1 MIALFYLALIFVITG
16 ATILVT
22 QILSDCGKHKKQY
35 DILRHIGM
43 STQTVNQT
51 VNKQLAAFF
60 LLPVIP
66 AVVISS
72 SLVFIS
78 MNIMQPQSYSFP
90 VFEGHGWIWGAIASA
105 VGLLFILYG
114 IYFIAVC
121 KNYKKSI
128 I

>member
-66 AVVISS
+66 AVVID
-72 SLVFIS
+72 
-78 MNIMQPQSYSFP
+78 QSDAEFTGEPAAVQCYEYRYAGTAGS
-90 VFEGHGWIWGAIASA
+90 GAGMDEKIH
-105 VGLLFILYG
+105 LF
-114 IYFIAVC
+114 AA
-121 KNYKKSI
+121 KKI
-128 I
+128 